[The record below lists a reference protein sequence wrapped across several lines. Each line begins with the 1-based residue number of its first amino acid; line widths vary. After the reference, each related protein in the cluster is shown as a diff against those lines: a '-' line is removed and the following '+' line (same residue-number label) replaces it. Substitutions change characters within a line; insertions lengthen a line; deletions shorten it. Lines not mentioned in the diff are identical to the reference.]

1 MAQANCVTNAIRELI
16 PGAGAKPSTK
26 PTTAAHTEFVVALA
40 GHLPR
45 RIPVVADALDL
56 EDRPD
61 HLNKVPNASSAYFT
75 SVLDDI
81 AQSLPGGP
89 DLRHIDAL
97 VSNLASGMTGAIHYA
112 VDGLARRGA

>member
-1 MAQANCVTNAIRELI
+1 MAKADCVTNAIRELI

-26 PTTAAHTEFVVALA
+26 PTRAAHTEFVAALT

-56 EDRPD
+56 EDRAD
-61 HLNKVPNASSAYFT
+61 HLKNVPNASSACFPA
-75 SVLDDI
+75 VLDYT

-97 VSNLASGMTGAIHYA
+97 VSNLAPGMTSTLHYA